1 MLKKRL
7 IFTLLIQDGIFQ
19 LSRNFSLQA
28 VGDIDWLYKHYHFE
42 SIAYYIDELVL
53 VNVGRSN
60 KKSAHF
66 AEQVVN
72 LSKKCFMPIAAGGG
86 IRSLDDAYT
95 ILGAG
100 ADKLIVNTPLF
111 NDPALI
117 EKMAM
122 TFGGQCVVASID
134 YKRNA
139 LGTAVYYENGSRSSD
154 MTVMDAVLRS
164 EQLGVGEIYL
174 TSMDKDGT
182 GQGYDFEMLTSI
194 AAMSKV
200 PIIASGGVG
209 DFKHFVEGMRIPNV
223 TGVSTAN
230 IFNFIGEGLTEARRH
245 ILEAGIPLAQWD
257 FDTLQEN
264 G

>member
-7 IFTLLIQDGIFQ
+7 IFTLLIQDGVFQ

-42 SIAYYIDELVL
+42 SIAYYIDELIL
-53 VNVGRSN
+53 VNVGRN
-60 KKSAHF
+60 GKSCALF

-72 LSKKCFMPIAAGGG
+72 LSKKCFMPISAGGG

-111 NDPALI
+111 TDPALI

-122 TFGGQCVVASID
+122 TFGSQCVVASLD
-134 YKRNA
+134 YKREA
-139 LGTAVYYENGSRSSD
+139 IGTAVYYENGFRSAD
-154 MTVMDAVLRS
+154 MTVKDAVLRS
-164 EQLGVGEIYL
+164 ERLGVGEIYL

-182 GQGYDFEMLTSI
+182 GQGYDFEILTTI

-209 DFKHFVEGMRIPNV
+209 DFEHFVEGMRIPNV

-245 ILEAGIPLAQWD
+245 ILKSGIPLAQWD
-257 FDTLQEN
+257 FKSLQEN